1 VSLEKAIRYG
11 KERRKSYTGA
21 KAVSK
26 VCRHGYCA
34 SCEDNK
40 MHNTRKKIISTIEQI
55 EQVDGNDENL
65 SGMRGRVFIR
75 EETSILFPIL
85 P

>member
-1 VSLEKAIRYG
+1 MSLEKAIKYG
-11 KERRKSYTGA
+11 REHRKPYTGA
-21 KAVSK
+21 KAVSN

-75 EETSILFPIL
+75 EETSILFPVL